1 MSDRHELREANGR
14 LLGYR
19 QKGSGGRIEGRD
31 ANGRLKGYYDP
42 RTDETRRQDGS
53 LAGRGDLLSSL
64 IVCSR

>member
-19 QKGSGGRIEGRD
+19 QNGSNGRIEGRD
-31 ANGRLKGYYDP
+31 ANGQLKGYYDP
-42 RTDETRRQDGS
+42 QTNETRRQDGS

-64 IVCSR
+64 VVRFR

>member
-19 QKGSGGRIEGRD
+19 QKGSNGRIEGRD
-31 ANGRLKGYYDP
+31 ANGQLMGYYDP
-42 RTDETRRQDGS
+42 RTNETRRRDGS

-64 IVCSR
+64 ITSCR

>member
-1 MSDRHELREANGR
+1 MSDRHELREANGH

-31 ANGRLKGYYDP
+31 GNGLLKGYYDP
-42 RTDETRRQDGS
+42 ATDETRRQDGS

-64 IVCSR
+64 IAICR